1 MGYLE
6 NYLNRIVS
14 RGNEQLAASVKK
26 TASDIASKYL
36 ENFSF
41 CDNEVGLLFGN
52 VQSGKTGQMFG
63 VICAAADLGFPV
75 FFLLTTDNVVLQQQ
89 TLTRVQNDLPDFC
102 ICGEYDTEIFTE
114 NSLML
119 PTIVVLKKNFRV
131 LQQWSNIVASTGFM
145 RGNPLFILD
154 DEADAASLNTLVNK
168 NRQSSI
174 NKYLDEIKDR
184 SSCSIYLQVTGTPQA
199 LFLQSISS
207 GWHPNFSYYFAPG
220 KGYLGGDFFFP
231 KSGKADCITYI
242 DELEDPLADAIL
254 HHLIVSAEIKLSGGK
269 VCNMMIHPSVRKAAH
284 KSFETKTKNILLAFK
299 RDIATG
305 GYHEKI
311 AKAYAEVEKQGATL
325 HPIDQIYPVC
335 EALLDSVT
343 VLVMNGSTDVSA
355 DQYDEGSNIVIGG
368 NTLGRGVTFPR
379 LQTIYY
385 SRTAKKPQAD
395 TMWQHSRMFGYDR
408 TPELMRVYIEERLL
422 KLFADINSTNNSII
436 SQVANAPDGNV
447 EHIKVYLPEGLAP
460 TRKNVLDTNKL
471 LLISGG
477 TNYYPFYPENDS
489 IEALDKLLQRFSEAE
504 PYYQVSLKMM
514 LEVFSHITS
523 AGNDFVVNNYVSAI
537 TSMIRETPTAQG
549 ILIVRR
555 NRDVAQGTGAL
566 LSPNDW
572 ELGGSFQDKVVLTCY
587 KVTGRKGWGGKELW
601 VPNIKFPAGMVYY
614 DVVDEDSE

>member
-1 MGYLE
+1 
-6 NYLNRIVS
+6 
-14 RGNEQLAASVKK
+14 
-26 TASDIASKYL
+26 
-36 ENFSF
+36 
-41 CDNEVGLLFGN
+41 
-52 VQSGKTGQMFG
+52 
-63 VICAAADLGFPV
+63 
-75 FFLLTTDNVVLQQQ
+75 
-89 TLTRVQNDLPDFC
+89 
-102 ICGEYDTEIFTE
+102 
-114 NSLML
+114 
-119 PTIVVLKKNFRV
+119 
-131 LQQWSNIVASTGFM
+131 
-145 RGNPLFILD
+145 
-154 DEADAASLNTLVNK
+154 
-168 NRQSSI
+168 
-174 NKYLDEIKDR
+174 
-184 SSCSIYLQVTGTPQA
+184 
-199 LFLQSISS
+199 
-207 GWHPNFSYYFAPG
+207 
-220 KGYLGGDFFFP
+220 
-231 KSGKADCITYI
+231 
-242 DELEDPLADAIL
+242 
-254 HHLIVSAEIKLSGGK
+254 
-269 VCNMMIHPSVRKAAH
+269 
-284 KSFETKTKNILLAFK
+284 
-299 RDIATG
+299 
-305 GYHEKI
+305 
-311 AKAYAEVEKQGATL
+311 
-325 HPIDQIYPVC
+325 
-335 EALLDSVT
+335 
-343 VLVMNGSTDVSA
+343 
-355 DQYDEGSNIVIGG
+355 
-368 NTLGRGVTFPR
+368 
-379 LQTIYY
+379 
-385 SRTAKKPQAD
+385 
-395 TMWQHSRMFGYDR
+395 
-408 TPELMRVYIEERLL
+408 MRVYIEERLL